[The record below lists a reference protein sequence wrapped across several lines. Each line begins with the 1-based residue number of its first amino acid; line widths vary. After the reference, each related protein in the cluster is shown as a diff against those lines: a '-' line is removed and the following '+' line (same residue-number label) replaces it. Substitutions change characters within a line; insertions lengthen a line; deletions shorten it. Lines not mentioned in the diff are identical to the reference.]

1 MDIVPFGPDPAA
13 LATEP
18 AGTAGGKHMGRILI
32 KGGALVTMDRRIADL
47 PAGDV
52 LIENDRIAAIAPQ
65 LPVPDGAQVIAAA
78 DCIVL
83 PGLINAHVHTWQSA
97 LRGIAADWTVAKY
110 MAAMH
115 RGLATLFRPE
125 DLYIANLMGALNQI
139 HCGSTTL
146 ADWCHNNPTPEHTDA
161 AIDGLAESGI
171 RAVFLHGSPK
181 PNPKP
186 GQKHF
191 SEIPMPRAEI
201 GRLRKGRFAG
211 RDGLISFGL
220 AILGPYY
227 SIYEVTRHDVELAR
241 EFDLLASMHVGGGVP
256 IAAGGFERLAKEGLI
271 GGRFNV
277 VHGND
282 LSADVIR
289 TITDRGG
296 MFTVTA
302 EIELQMGYGDPLTG
316 QLNALNAPVSIG
328 SDVEPA
334 ARGDLFTAMRVTLQ
348 HERNRR
354 TLEILA
360 ETGSR
365 PEAIPVTCRQALE
378 WATINGAKMLG
389 LDHRIGSLAPGKQ
402 ADIIL
407 LRSGDLNLFPVHD
420 PVASAVMQAG
430 VANVDTVLIAGRVV
444 KRGGKL
450 LYADIE
456 QKKSALRGSGERILS
471 DFGLEPQRAA

>member
-1 MDIVPFGPDPAA
+1 
-13 LATEP
+13 
-18 AGTAGGKHMGRILI
+18 MGRILI
-32 KGGALVTMDRRIADL
+32 RGGAVVTMEPRVADL
-47 PAGDV
+47 PGGDV
-52 LIENDRIAAIAPQ
+52 LIENDRIAAIAPNI
-65 LPVPDGAQVIAAA
+65 PTPDGAQIIGAA

-146 ADWCHNNPTPEHTDA
+146 VDWCHNNPTPEHTDA
-161 AIDGLAESGI
+161 AIEGLSESGI
-171 RAVFLHGSPK
+171 RAAFLHGSPK

-191 SEIPMPRAEI
+191 SEIPMPCGEI
-201 GRLRKGRFAG
+201 ERLRKGRFASG
-211 RDGLISFGL
+211 EGLLTLGL

-227 SIYEVTRHDVELAR
+227 SIYEVTRQDVELAH
-241 EFDLLASMHVGGGVP
+241 ELDLLASMHVGGGVP
-256 IAAGGFERLAKEGLI
+256 IAARGFERLAGEGLI
-271 GGRFNV
+271 RGKFNV

-282 LSADVIR
+282 LASDVIR
-289 TITDRGG
+289 MIIDHGG

-316 QLNALNAPVSIG
+316 QLLALRSPVSIG

-334 ARGDLFTAMRVTLQ
+334 ARGDLFSAMRVTLQ

-354 TLEILA
+354 TMEIHG

-365 PEAIPVTCRQALE
+365 PEAIPVSCRQALE

-389 LDHRIGSLAPGKQ
+389 LDDRIGSLAPGKQ
-402 ADIIL
+402 ADVIL

-420 PVASAVMQAG
+420 PIASTVMQGG

-450 LYADIE
+450 LYADLE
-456 QKKSALRGSGERILS
+456 QKKSVLRRSGERILG
-471 DFGLEPQRAA
+471 DCGLAPQRAA